1 MSGSTRCQKGRSC
14 VLIHHSNISINF
26 SCIYVT
32 DTDGFVIPSLT
43 IEDSDFANTNVPAV
57 TEPIPH
63 ETTTKETEKIY
74 LGPHGAPP
82 QAKQQESNAT
92 GHKQRSKHKLR
103 EADQRWHS
111 GIGRG
116 ARTR

>member
-1 MSGSTRCQKGRSC
+1 MDPSLNRSAAE
-14 VLIHHSNISINF
+14 VEEDEW
-26 SCIYVT
+26 

-63 ETTTKETEKIY
+63 ETATKETEKIY

-116 ARTR
+116 TKTR